1 MKINNLPIANDQRLT
16 VFGGVNVIESDDLL
30 FRVAEEFKSIAEK
43 YKFSYVFKASFDKAN
58 RSSADSFRGPGLEEG
73 LESLRKVK
81 EKFDVPLI
89 TDIHEPDQA
98 EAVAEVCDVIQIPA
112 FLCRQTDLIIAAA
125 KTKKIINIKKPQFSS
140 AKEMFHAV
148 NKC

>member
-58 RSSADSFRGPGLEEG
+58 LY
-73 LESLRKVK
+73 L
-81 EKFDVPLI
+81 
-89 TDIHEPDQA
+89 
-98 EAVAEVCDVIQIPA
+98 
-112 FLCRQTDLIIAAA
+112 
-125 KTKKIINIKKPQFSS
+125 
-140 AKEMFHAV
+140 
-148 NKC
+148 

>member
-1 MKINNLPIANDQRLT
+1 MKINNIPIANDQRLT

-81 EKFDVPLI
+81 EKFDVPLKQ
-89 TDIHEPDQA
+89 TLNNQKKHKRDQK
-98 EAVAEVCDVIQIPA
+98 
-112 FLCRQTDLIIAAA
+112 FL
-125 KTKKIINIKKPQFSS
+125 N
-140 AKEMFHAV
+140 
-148 NKC
+148 